1 MELNLSNKNIEDDD
15 NVFNEINEPEKYVSI
30 DLSHNLL
37 TQLPKNLSKFSNLIT
52 LNITNNKFKN
62 YEELALSLSSIP
74 KLQELSL
81 DLATQESVIL
91 ILTTLPNLIKL
102 NGEKTTDTTLQQ
114 SVLSKSNMLDS
125 NLNRNNTNSN
135 RAENN
140 KNITDDIDDLN
151 FEIDENSYNEKGEL
165 NLNDETSTFEF
176 VCKNLNNEGFNKK
189 FQIKLRD
196 EISQINANLDISNY
210 LYNAHIIKSK
220 LNIYSFILDE
230 VLNILFSQN
239 DYSKNSNKK
248 IIKILNITKQ
258 KIKINQN
265 LLFDLAIQKNEN
277 MQPIPSYQEKNQDIP
292 IKNLFRNI
300 SCINTQSN
308 SNEKNNDIIN
318 ILDDKNEMLPKE
330 EMKSLL
336 NELYIYT
343 QEKNEINKKNELN
356 KISLFGA
363 LDPFLL
369 KKYGLKSMA
378 SYWKNII
385 FRSIDYFYME
395 DSYIYL
401 FKKILE
407 NKIEENFY
415 VTYQQLK
422 EICISYFVKQDN
434 LKEEKLNSFISF
446 NKWNEFVNLLFKGN
460 NEYNVNQIMSFIS
473 EKNKSDNNYKSN
485 DDTGKSILINDLIEV
500 ILNIQINNRE
510 KNLEKIHEK
519 FNVYDIECIGYLNKE
534 NFIKFLMDFHK
545 IKNNNLLISEI
556 INVVSLHYNI
566 QKISFSDCVEI
577 LSNKIIDGQNLLE
590 YLIL

>member
-1 MELNLSNKNIEDDD
+1 MELNLSNKNIDDDD
-15 NVFNEINEPEKYVSI
+15 NIFNEINEPEKYVSI

-37 TQLPKNLSKFSNLIT
+37 TQLPKNLSKFSNLTT
-52 LNITNNKFKN
+52 LNITNNKFIN

-81 DLATQESVIL
+81 DLATQETVIL

-114 SVLSKSNMLDS
+114 SVLSKSNILDS
-125 NLNRNNTNSN
+125 NVNRHNTNSN
-135 RAENN
+135 RIEND
-140 KNITDDIDDLN
+140 KNSVDDIDDLN

-176 VCKNLNNEGFNKK
+176 VCKNLNNEVFNKK

-196 EISQINANLDISNY
+196 EISKINANLDISNY

-239 DYSKNSNKK
+239 DYSQNSNKK
-248 IIKILNITKQ
+248 IIKIINITKQ

-265 LLFDLAIQKNEN
+265 LLFDLAIQKNESLL
-277 MQPIPSYQEKNQDIP
+277 PIQSFQEKNQNSSF
-292 IKNLFRNI
+292 KNLARNI
-300 SCINTQSN
+300 SGINTESN
-308 SNEKNNDIIN
+308 SIDKNNAVISMFG
-318 ILDDKNEMLPKE
+318 DKNEMISKE
-330 EMKSLL
+330 ELTSLL

-343 QEKNEINKKNELN
+343 QEKDEMNKNEHN
-356 KISLFGA
+356 KISLFSA

-395 DSYIYL
+395 DSYINLY
-401 FKKILE
+401 KKIFE
-407 NKIEENFY
+407 NKIEQNY
-415 VTYQQLK
+415 YLTYQQLK
-422 EICISYFVKQDN
+422 EVCVSYFVKQNN
-434 LKEEKLNSFISF
+434 LKEEQLNTFIPF
-446 NKWNEFVNLLFKGN
+446 NKWNEFINLLFKDN
-460 NEYNVNQIMSFIS
+460 NEYNVSQIISFIS
-473 EKNKSDNNYKSN
+473 EKNKTDNNYKFNN
-485 DDTGKSILINDLIEV
+485 DNSEKSILINDLIEI
-500 ILNIQINNRE
+500 ILDIQINNRE
-510 KNLEKIHEK
+510 KNLEKISDK
-519 FNVYDIECIGYLNKE
+519 FNRYDNDSKGYLNKE
-534 NFIKFLMDFHK
+534 NFINFLTDFNK
-545 IKNNNLLISEI
+545 IKNNNILINEI
-556 INVVSLHYNI
+556 INTISLHYNS
-566 QKISFSDCVEI
+566 KAISFSDCIEV
-577 LSNKIIDGQNLLE
+577 LSNKIIDGQSLLE